1 MLHVWYRRQ
10 ENMDEAYNLREALIK
25 SNLNMIAAEVLDN
38 QLVSTR
44 KRSEHRVL
52 PQQPFGAIKRK
63 LEQRKAP
70 EYRLGSTRGKSIHN
84 ELSELP

>member
-25 SNLNMIAAEVLDN
+25 SNLNMIAAEVLDY

-52 PQQPFGAIKRK
+52 PQHPLGAIKRK
-63 LEQRKAP
+63 SEKAP
-70 EYRLGSTRGKSIHN
+70 EYWLGSTRGKSIHN